1 MAETE
6 KYLNP
11 REKARLEEEKKNR
24 KTRNQY
30 LLIGA
35 VILLMILLVVFVNS
49 SLFYDGLPA
58 LKVGDAKYTVAD
70 VNYEAQKGYMQFTQ
84 SYGSYLSMFLD
95 TSKPLKDQD
104 CMLDPDGGSWADYF
118 KKMAET
124 NLVQQT
130 AALAA
135 AKAAGYELTEED
147 QAQIDNVISTYAMYG
162 AYYGYSDAD
171 GYLAATYGAGN
182 NEKTVRRHMADEIL
196 VDRYLN
202 DLYDGFTF
210 SDEEKDAYYDEH
222 ADSMDKIN
230 CLYSYIT
237 GDDAEIKASDIM
249 DAVEQGNED
258 SFRAAV
264 LDVTGS
270 EASQTSYSRTGFI
283 GQYGESIAADEIVPG
298 KAFSHY
304 TESGFYTVFI
314 LGVDDNH
321 YNTVSVRHIL
331 IKAVDADGDGAYSDE
346 EKAAALEKI
355 QEIEK
360 EWLAGVATEDSFAE
374 LAGLY
379 SEDDG
384 SKNNGGLYE
393 NIYKGQMVSEFNDF
407 CFAGHSSGD
416 TGIVYGES
424 GSYAG
429 YHLIYFVNADGEL
442 YSRTM
447 AEEELRSQSYNE
459 AVTALTGDLKPERTF
474 MWRYAM
480 NS

>member
-1 MAETE
+1 M
-6 KYLNP
+6 
-11 REKARLEEEKKNR
+11 
-24 KTRNQY
+24 
-30 LLIGA
+30 
-35 VILLMILLVVFVNS
+35 
-49 SLFYDGLPA
+49 
-58 LKVGDAKYTVAD
+58 
-70 VNYEAQKGYMQFTQ
+70 
-84 SYGSYLSMFLD
+84 
-95 TSKPLKDQD
+95 
-104 CMLDPDGGSWADYF
+104 
-118 KKMAET
+118 
-124 NLVQQT
+124 
-130 AALAA
+130 
-135 AKAAGYELTEED
+135 
-147 QAQIDNVISTYAMYG
+147 
-162 AYYGYSDAD
+162 
-171 GYLAATYGAGN
+171 
-182 NEKTVRRHMADEIL
+182 
-196 VDRYLN
+196 
-202 DLYDGFTF
+202 
-210 SDEEKDAYYDEH
+210 
-222 ADSMDKIN
+222 
-230 CLYSYIT
+230 
-237 GDDAEIKASDIM
+237 
-249 DAVEQGNED
+249 
-258 SFRAAV
+258 
-264 LDVTGS
+264 
-270 EASQTSYSRTGFI
+270 
-283 GQYGESIAADEIVPG
+283 
-298 KAFSHY
+298 
-304 TESGFYTVFI
+304 
-314 LGVDDNH
+314 DDNH